1 MTSGWKKMGPNWK
14 QEPIYCLCSVR
25 NKQDFLPKES
35 NVVST
40 CWWYANT
47 ETRSVWGGKTASNQL
62 RSLFSIFL
70 NSVLCWCVC

>member
-35 NVVST
+35 DVVST

-47 ETRSVWGGKTASNQL
+47 ETLSVWGGKNG
-62 RSLFSIFL
+62 
-70 NSVLCWCVC
+70 